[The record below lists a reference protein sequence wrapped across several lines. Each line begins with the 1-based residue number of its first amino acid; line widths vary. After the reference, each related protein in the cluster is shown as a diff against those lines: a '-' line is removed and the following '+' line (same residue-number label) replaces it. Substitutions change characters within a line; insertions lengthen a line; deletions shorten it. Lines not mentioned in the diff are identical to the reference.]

1 MRNTPP
7 RALLIA
13 MLLLIAPSLAAQDV
27 IRRREVVE
35 FDSPEGWAMKYF
47 GAATLLTSLG
57 FPHES
62 RPGSIDAGLETI
74 QLPHLSTEERMVGFT
89 GTKSED
95 LNKLPVFVR
104 PRVTIGLPADL
115 SLTLS
120 YVPPVSVEG
129 VEANLFSVALG
140 RPIYRG
146 SVWSA
151 GVRVYGQGGTV
162 TSDFTCP
169 EKEAR
174 APIGSEQN
182 LYGCEERSSDEATL
196 RYGGIEL
203 TASRPIATLRA
214 STLHLGVSGNYL
226 DNEFQVNARTFG
238 FLDRTHLSTHGIVYT
253 VQGGLSWPIRG
264 GTAFGVELFYAPLEV
279 VRLGSTST
287 TNDGLLN
294 ARLLLTHRLR

>member
-1 MRNTPP
+1 MHTASTR
-7 RALLIA
+7 LLIA
-13 MLLLIAPSLAAQDV
+13 AILFLIASSLAAQDV
-27 IRRREVVE
+27 IRRREVVD

-57 FPHES
+57 VPHES

-74 QLPHLSTEERMVGFT
+74 QLPHLSTAERMVGFT

-104 PRVTIGLPADL
+104 PRMTIGLPADL

-120 YVPPVSVEG
+120 YVPPVSVGG

-146 SVWSA
+146 SLWSA
-151 GVRVYGQGGTV
+151 GIRVYGQGGTV

-169 EKEAR
+169 EKEAQ

-203 TASRPIATLRA
+203 IAARQIATLRA
-214 STLHLGVSGNYL
+214 STLHVGVSGNYF

-253 VQGGLSWPIRG
+253 VQSGLSWPIGR
-264 GTAFGVELFYAPLEV
+264 GTAFGIELFYAPLEV
-279 VRLGSTST
+279 VRLGSPRTS
-287 TNDGLLN
+287 NDGLLN